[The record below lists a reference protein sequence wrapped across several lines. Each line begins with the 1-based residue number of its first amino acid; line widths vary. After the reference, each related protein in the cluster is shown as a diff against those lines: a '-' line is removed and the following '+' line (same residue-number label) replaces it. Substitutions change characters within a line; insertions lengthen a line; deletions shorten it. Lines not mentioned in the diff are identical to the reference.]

1 MMMTIMMKMTMM
13 RITMLLVT
21 RLLLMMI
28 LTMMLVTDEIDSVR
42 IMTKMSENDNV
53 LHFMVISFSF

>member
-1 MMMTIMMKMTMM
+1 M

-28 LTMMLVTDEIDSVR
+28 LTMTLVTDEIDNVED
-42 IMTKMSENDNV
+42 IMTKMSEN
-53 LHFMVISFSF
+53 MVISFSFLT